1 MNKSK
6 LACLTSCL
14 ILCLVISS
22 GLIAQA
28 VARAQPE
35 EQTLPPEETLELSTK
50 YPVLSGAAGETFNF
64 EVQLKYRGG
73 VEPRPFDLSV
83 EGPKGWLTY
92 IQKGKYEEEEISAI
106 SLTPALQETILVV
119 VMAPPWAP
127 PEPGEYAIR
136 LEAVERETGE
146 PRNSLDLVAEI
157 TASYAFTAETTS
169 GRLNIK
175 ATAGKE
181 SPLSLIITNTG
192 TATLGEIRL
201 SSSKPSGI
209 AGEEWRITFEP
220 DKIESLSPWDEQEVE
235 VTIKPPSKTIAGDYM
250 TTLRFDT
257 DPKPSTEP
265 PKLDIRV
272 TVGTPTKWGWIGAG
286 IVVAVIAGL
295 VIGFRQLGRR

>member
-6 LACLTSCL
+6 LACLTTGL
-14 ILCLVISS
+14 ILCLTISS

-28 VARAQPE
+28 VVRAQPE
-35 EQTLPPEETLELSTK
+35 EQTSPPEETLEVSTK

-73 VEPRPFDLSV
+73 VEPHPFDLSV

-127 PEPGEYAIR
+127 PEPGEYTVR

-146 PRNSLDLVAEI
+146 PRNSLDLIAEI
-157 TASYAFTAETTS
+157 TASYAFTAATTS

-181 SPLSLIITNTG
+181 SHLSIIVTNTG
-192 TATLGEIRL
+192 TASLGKVTF

-209 AGEEWRITFEP
+209 AAEEWRITFEP

-235 VTIKPPSKTIAGDYM
+235 VTIKPPAKTIAGDYM
-250 TTLRFDT
+250 TTLRFDS
-257 DPKPSTEP
+257 DPKPSTAP

-272 TVGTPTKWGWIGAG
+272 TVGTPTKWGLIGAG

>member
-1 MNKSK
+1 
-6 LACLTSCL
+6 
-14 ILCLVISS
+14 V
-22 GLIAQA
+22 
-28 VARAQPE
+28 VRAQPE
-35 EQTLPPEETLELSTK
+35 EQVSPPEEEIELNIK

-64 EVQLKYRGG
+64 EVELRYMGG
-73 VEPRPFDLSV
+73 VEPCPFDLSA
-83 EGPKGWLTY
+83 EGPKGWLVY
-92 IQKGKYEEEEISAI
+92 IQKGKYDEEKISVI
-106 SLTPALQETILVV
+106 SLTPGLRETILVV

-146 PRNSLDLVAEI
+146 PRNSFDLVAKI
-157 TASYAFTAETTS
+157 TASYAFTAETTT

-181 SPLSLIITNTG
+181 SHLSIIVTNTG
-192 TATLGEIRL
+192 TAALGKITF
-201 SSSKPSGI
+201 SSSNPSGI

-235 VTIKPPSKTIAGDYM
+235 VTIKPPSKTVAGDYM
-250 TTLRFDT
+250 TTLEFDS
-257 DPKPSTEP
+257 DPKPSAQP

>member
-6 LACLTSCL
+6 LVCLTTGL
-14 ILCLVISS
+14 ILCLAISS
-22 GLIAQA
+22 GLIARA
-28 VARAQPE
+28 VVRAQPE
-35 EQTLPPEETLELSTK
+35 EQTSPPEETLEVSTK
-50 YPVLSGAAGETFNF
+50 YPVLSGAAGEAFNF

-73 VEPRPFDLSV
+73 VEPHPFDLSV
-83 EGPKGWLTY
+83 EGPAGWLTY
-92 IQKGKYEEEEISAI
+92 IQKGKYEEELISAI

-127 PEPGEYAIR
+127 PEPGEYAIL

-146 PRNSLDLVAEI
+146 PRNSFDLVAEI
-157 TASYAFTAETTS
+157 TASYAFTAETTT

-181 SPLSLIITNTG
+181 SHLSIIITNTG
-192 TATLGEIRL
+192 TAALGKITS

-209 AGEEWRITFEP
+209 AGEEWSVTFEP

-250 TTLRFDT
+250 TTLQFDS
-257 DPKPSTEP
+257 DPKPSTAP

>member
-6 LACLTSCL
+6 LACLMACL
-14 ILCLVISS
+14 ILCLATSG
-22 GLIAQA
+22 GLITQA
-28 VARAQPE
+28 VVGAQPE
-35 EQTLPPEETLELSTK
+35 EETPPPEETLELSSK

-64 EVQLKYRGG
+64 EVELRYRGG
-73 VEPRPFDLSV
+73 FNTRSFDLLLDA
-83 EGPKGWLTY
+83 PPGWLAV
-92 IQKGKYEEEEISAI
+92 IQKGKYDAERISAV
-106 SLTPALQETILVV
+106 SLTRALRETVLVV
-119 VMAPPWAP
+119 AIAPPWAP

-136 LEAVERETGE
+136 LEAVEREKGE
-146 PRNSLDLVAEI
+146 PRNSIDLVAKI
-157 TASYAFTAETTS
+157 TASYAFTAATTS

-181 SPLSLIITNTG
+181 SRFSIIITNTG
-192 TATLGEIRL
+192 TDTLGKITF

-209 AGEEWRITFEP
+209 GGEEWRVTFEP

-235 VTIKPPSKTIAGDYM
+235 VTIKPPAKTIAGDYM
-250 TTLRFDT
+250 TTLTFDS
-257 DPKPSTEP
+257 DPKPSTAL

>member
-1 MNKSK
+1 
-6 LACLTSCL
+6 
-14 ILCLVISS
+14 V
-22 GLIAQA
+22 
-28 VARAQPE
+28 VRAQTE
-35 EQTLPPEETLELSTK
+35 EQTSPPEETLEVSTK
-50 YPVLSGAAGETFNF
+50 YPVLSGAAGEAFNF
-64 EVQLKYRGG
+64 DVQLKYRGG

-83 EGPKGWLTY
+83 EGPAGWLTY
-92 IQKGKYEEEEISAI
+92 IQKGEYEEELISAI

-136 LEAVERETGE
+136 LEVVGRETGE
-146 PRNSLDLVAEI
+146 PRNSFDLLAEI
-157 TASYAFTAETTS
+157 TASYAFTAETTT

-181 SPLSLIITNTG
+181 SHLSIIITNTG
-192 TATLGEIRL
+192 TAALGKITS

-209 AGEEWRITFEP
+209 AGEEWGVTFEP
-220 DKIESLSPWDEQEVE
+220 DKVESLSPLDEQEVE

-250 TTLRFDT
+250 TTLQFDS
-257 DPKPSTEP
+257 DPKPSVTP

>member
-1 MNKSK
+1 MNKIKST
-6 LACLTSCL
+6 CLIACL
-14 ILCLVISS
+14 ILCLATSS

-28 VARAQPE
+28 VVRAQPE
-35 EQTLPPEETLELSTK
+35 EQTSPPEETLEVNTK

-73 VEPRPFDLSV
+73 VEPHPFDLSV

-106 SLTPALQETILVV
+106 SLTPGLQETILVV

-127 PEPGEYAIR
+127 PEPGEYTIR
-136 LEAVERETGE
+136 LEAVEREAGE
-146 PRNSLDLVAEI
+146 PKNSLDLIAEI
-157 TASYAFTAETTS
+157 TASYAFVAETTS

-181 SPLSLIITNTG
+181 SQLSIIITNTG
-192 TATLGEIRL
+192 TAALGKITF

-209 AGEEWRITFEP
+209 ASEEWRVTFEP
-220 DKIESLSPWDEQEVE
+220 DKIESLSAWDEQEVE

-250 TTLRFDT
+250 TTLQFDS
-257 DPKPSTEP
+257 DPKPSAAP
-265 PKLDIRV
+265 PELDIRV
-272 TVGTPTKWGWIGAG
+272 TVETATKWGWIGAG